1 MMLQQGE
8 NDINAILCIDI
19 VLLDSWYN
27 VHEVWCNPYHGI
39 VLHMRA
45 RTTSMVTSFAGLAW
59 GIMELGA
66 WHVKLVPRT
75 RILN

>member
-39 VLHMRA
+39 VLHT
-45 RTTSMVTSFAGLAW
+45 RTTSVVKSFATLPGLA
-59 GIMELGA
+59 
-66 WHVKLVPRT
+66 
-75 RILN
+75 